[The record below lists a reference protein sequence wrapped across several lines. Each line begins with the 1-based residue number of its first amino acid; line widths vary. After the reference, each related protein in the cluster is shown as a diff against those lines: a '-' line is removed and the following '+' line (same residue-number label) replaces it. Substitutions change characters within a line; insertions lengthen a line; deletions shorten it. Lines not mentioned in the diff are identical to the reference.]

1 MWGIFNSK
9 HALES
14 ISICAHTST
23 WSDPGRVKALFCI
36 SIESLG
42 KSKTAV
48 LCCILQLLLQL
59 VGKHAHGCVCHHHSP
74 AVTSTWPFIPQR
86 PSDSRLTEDPFW
98 FASFMHSLVDNLLAF
113 SLVHKLLVFSTEFVS
128 FISSYS
134 EKFASLFT
142 SAQFATFFFT
152 NAMFATFTASLVQNL
167 LILCIN

>member
-36 SIESLG
+36 CIESLK
-42 KSKTAV
+42 KSKTAI

-86 PSDSRLTEDPFW
+86 ASDSRLTEDPFW

-113 SLVHKLLVFSTEFVS
+113 SLVLKLLVFSSQVQNLLVLL
-128 FISSYS
+128 IHIVQN
-134 EKFASLFT
+134 LLVH
-142 SAQFATFFFT
+142 
-152 NAMFATFTASLVQNL
+152 SLVQILLVFSSLMQNL

>member
-1 MWGIFNSK
+1 MSNITFLDIARSICKVLVANFISNNGKTLPHHPLDYDSLRVQFMNKRKKLFLNKRRKSFVENMWGIFNSK

-59 VGKHAHGCVCHHHSP
+59 VGKHAHQGCVITIQQQWHQPGLLFPRDRVTASWLKIHSG
-74 AVTSTWPFIPQR
+74 
-86 PSDSRLTEDPFW
+86 
-98 FASFMHSLVDNLLAF
+98 
-113 SLVHKLLVFSTEFVS
+113 LLV
-128 FISSYS
+128 
-134 EKFASLFT
+134 
-142 SAQFATFFFT
+142 
-152 NAMFATFTASLVQNL
+152 
-167 LILCIN
+167 LCIHQWTIC